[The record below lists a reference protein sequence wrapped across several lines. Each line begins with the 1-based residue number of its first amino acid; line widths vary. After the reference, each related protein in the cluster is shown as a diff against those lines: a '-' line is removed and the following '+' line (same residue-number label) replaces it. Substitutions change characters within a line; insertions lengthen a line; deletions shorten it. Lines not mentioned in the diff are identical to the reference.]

1 MSRNVRWS
9 FGLKPSEG
17 SPGPLVLRFG
27 ILWGFLVGP
36 PVRISSPVDIIL
48 AVDGLPHRIGD
59 VLEAEFLYVA
69 INKKEMPFSVV
80 ARGKIFGIGFRT
92 AVKPTL

>member
-1 MSRNVRWS
+1 MSEIRWS

-17 SPGPLVLRFG
+17 SPGPLVLN
-27 ILWGFLVGP
+27 LGFCGVLVGP

-48 AVDGLPHRIGD
+48 AVTACYRIGD
-59 VLEAEFLYVA
+59 VLEANFSVA
-69 INKKEMPFSVV
+69 IKKGDALFRCS
-80 ARGKIFGIGFRT
+80 AGRIFGIGFRT